1 MEYYSAINKEQ
12 TTDRY
17 NSIDESQKPYAKGNV
32 QDTRDHLLED
42 SFYKTF
48 WKGKTM
54 GTEIRTVVMGG
65 GKNRLQKEYW
75 PMEMF

>member
-1 MEYYSAINKEQ
+1 MEYHSAINKEQ

-17 NSIDESQKPYAKGNV
+17 NSIDESQKPYTKGNV

-48 WKGKTM
+48 
-54 GTEIRTVVMGG
+54 
-65 GKNRLQKEYW
+65 
-75 PMEMF
+75 